1 MCFAL
6 RKVGLPKAQRRGYPK
21 RSVMKNFY
29 EVTFI
34 VRQDASSTLVES
46 IASGI
51 TQVIK
56 DSGGDVT
63 KTEFCGLRPF
73 AYPIKKSRRG
83 HYVLLNV
90 ECEGATIFEVER
102 QLRINE
108 DVVRHLSVRVKK
120 LDNNPSALMQN
131 RHYRE
136 NLAEEEIPVEEEGA
150 EEVVEEIVEEE
161 TVEIVT
167 ERAE

>member
-1 MCFAL
+1 
-6 RKVGLPKAQRRGYPK
+6 
-21 RSVMKNFY
+21 MKNFY
-29 EVTFI
+29 EVIFI

-56 DSGGDVT
+56 SSGGDVT

-90 ECEGATIFEVER
+90 ECDGMTIFEVER

-136 NLAEEEIPVEEEGA
+136 NLVEEELPVEEEFEEIEVEESA
-150 EEVVEEIVEEE
+150 PEEAVEVVVEK
-161 TVEIVT
+161 
-167 ERAE
+167 AE

>member
-1 MCFAL
+1 
-6 RKVGLPKAQRRGYPK
+6 
-21 RSVMKNFY
+21 MKNFY
-29 EVTFI
+29 EVIFI

-51 TQVIK
+51 TKVIK

-83 HYVLLNV
+83 HYILLNV
-90 ECEGATIFEVER
+90 ECDGATIFEVER

-108 DVVRHLSVRVKK
+108 DVVRHLTVRVKK

-136 NLAEEEIPVEEEGA
+136 NVAEEELPVEEEI
-150 EEVVEEIVEEE
+150 EDE
-161 TVEIVT
+161 TVEIVEET
-167 ERAE
+167 AEVVVESN